1 MKIYVPKNC
10 EHCYGQGCL
19 CEEDMTNLSLDYL
32 LSEEDYQQLSPQEK
46 EDWILVSTCGC
57 KQD

>member
-1 MKIYVPKNC
+1 
-10 EHCYGQGCL
+10 
-19 CEEDMTNLSLDYL
+19 MTNLPLDYL